1 MSPNIIKVNYPKSY
15 QTEVNRDNIYE
26 EELAKLT
33 SESFA
38 NASTTNTLKHIKNAL
53 AKSLRKQYGIKDKD
67 ELTEK
72 VNALLALHGL
82 SDDRFDPMGQFA
94 KYMSTQLNDIS
105 IDDNANKDSVS
116 IKGTLKELELP
127 FDKLIGYDYLF
138 RTMKE
143 LYGKEEAERIS
154 GEMYNFSLALGDS
167 TNCLIPYCWAF
178 DASKIVMLGRQFGQL
193 PSKPAKRVSS

>member
-15 QTEVNRDNIYE
+15 QTEVNGDNIYE

-82 SDDRFDPMGQFA
+82 SDDNT
-94 KYMSTQLNDIS
+94 KWS
-105 IDDNANKDSVS
+105 
-116 IKGTLKELELP
+116 
-127 FDKLIGYDYLF
+127 
-138 RTMKE
+138 
-143 LYGKEEAERIS
+143 
-154 GEMYNFSLALGDS
+154 
-167 TNCLIPYCWAF
+167 
-178 DASKIVMLGRQFGQL
+178 
-193 PSKPAKRVSS
+193 